1 MSGANGEPD
10 AINRSGGRHAQT
22 AVLYRREGC
31 HLCEE
36 VEAEARS
43 LGVVGKMIIVD
54 IDGDP
59 ELQAR
64 YFLRVPVVE
73 VDGREAF
80 EAKMMDRGG
89 KWREKLFSLLVG

>member
-1 MSGANGEPD
+1 V
-10 AINRSGGRHAQT
+10 
-22 AVLYRREGC
+22 VLYRREGC

-43 LGVVGKMIIVD
+43 LGITQNMITVD
-54 IDGDP
+54 VDRDP

-73 VDGREAF
+73 VGGAEVF

-89 KWREKLFSLLVG
+89 KWKEKLLSLVG

>member
-1 MSGANGEPD
+1 M
-10 AINRSGGRHAQT
+10 
-22 AVLYRREGC
+22 
-31 HLCEE
+31 
-36 VEAEARS
+36 
-43 LGVVGKMIIVD
+43 GVVGKMIIVD

-89 KWREKLFSLLVG
+89 KWREKLLSLLVG